1 VTFLYENALIIS
13 IVISNHRVHRV
24 LVNDGNSINILSME
38 IMVQVRI
45 LFLKLTLVKTLFI
58 GIKGSGVP
66 MNGALESPVMMDTLL
81 RRVSLQ

>member
-1 VTFLYENALIIS
+1 
-13 IVISNHRVHRV
+13 
-24 LVNDGNSINILSME
+24 ME

-58 GIKGSGVP
+58 GIEGSGVP
-66 MNGALESPVMMDTLL
+66 MNGALESPVMMGTLL

>member
-24 LVNDGNSINILSME
+24 LVNDGNAINILSME

-58 GIKGSGVP
+58 GIEGSGVP
-66 MNGALESPVMMDTLL
+66 MNGALESPVTMDTLL

>member
-1 VTFLYENALIIS
+1 
-13 IVISNHRVHRV
+13 
-24 LVNDGNSINILSME
+24 VNDGNAINILSME

-58 GIKGSGVP
+58 GIEGSGVP
-66 MNGALESPVMMDTLL
+66 MNGALESPVMMGTLL

>member
-24 LVNDGNSINILSME
+24 LVNDGNAINILSME

-58 GIKGSGVP
+58 GIEGSGVP
-66 MNGALESPVMMDTLL
+66 MNGALESPVTMDTLL
-81 RRVSLQ
+81 RHVSLQ